1 MHEFLN
7 VYLELLKSK
16 GKNKQFL
23 ESITLTRDVTSIYY
37 CEISL
42 PSGRNRYRIFSI
54 LEWNCLLLKNIAEN
68 WPRRKSEFNC
78 ELCHI
83 FEKNFAVL
91 RTIFKGSLKKVI
103 SLLYIV

>member
-23 ESITLTRDVTSIYY
+23 ESITLTRDVTSIHYKW

-42 PSGRNRYRIFSI
+42 LCGRNRYRIFSI
-54 LEWNCLLLKNIAEN
+54 LEWNCLALKNIAEN
-68 WPRRKSEFNC
+68 WSDEKSEFIC
-78 ELCHI
+78 
-83 FEKNFAVL
+83 
-91 RTIFKGSLKKVI
+91 
-103 SLLYIV
+103 